1 MFGLLYA
8 LNDLEVLSKPITL
21 NVSFSQSCNDKLL
34 NFIEIIKIYTYGRL
48 SLSIMVNTNRLLRQI
63 GKLSINTIKI
73 RLIIKNKNKYY
84 RLNHLHIFI
93 VLLKEIN
100 QI

>member
-1 MFGLLYA
+1 MCGILYTLLYA
-8 LNDLEVLSKPITL
+8 LNDLEVLSKPISL

-63 GKLSINTIKI
+63 GKLSINIMW
-73 RLIIKNKNKYY
+73 
-84 RLNHLHIFI
+84 
-93 VLLKEIN
+93 LLYSLRN
-100 QI
+100 LR